1 MEGAAEAA
9 RMLFQCWQ
17 AGERLA
23 ALPEPIRPQS
33 RADGY
38 AIQAEL
44 AAISGDVVAGW
55 KIAATS
61 AAGQA
66 HINVDG
72 PLAGRI
78 FASRIRGAGAILSL
92 RGNAMRVA
100 ELEFAFR
107 FRRALEPREWP
118 YEVADVL
125 EAVGTMHLALEAP
138 DSRFERFERAGS
150 AQLLADDAC
159 AHEFLLGEPV
169 SADWRAID
177 LSRHPVRGQIV
188 GGTRC
193 EGGGQNVLGDPRVAL
208 AWLVNELS
216 GLGLTLEEGMVVST
230 GTCVKPL
237 PLAPGDHVIGDFGVL
252 GRIEAQFED

>member
-1 MEGAAEAA
+1 
-9 RMLFQCWQ
+9 MLLSCWRS
-17 AGERLA
+17 GTRLA
-23 ALPEPIRPQS
+23 ALPEPIRPRS

-44 AAISGDVVAGW
+44 AELAGDTVAGW

-78 FASRIRGAGAILSL
+78 FASRIHGSGATLSL

-107 FRRALEPREWP
+107 LRRSLEPRDHP
-118 YEVADVL
+118 YSVSEVLD
-125 EAVGTMHLALEAP
+125 AVGTLHLSLEAP
-138 DSRFERFERAGS
+138 DSRFEPFEMAGS
-150 AQLLADDAC
+150 PQLLADGAC
-159 AHEFLLGEPV
+159 AHEFVLGEPV
-169 SADWRAID
+169 SVGWRELD
-177 LSRHPVRGQIV
+177 LSRHPVRGEVV

-208 AWLVNELS
+208 SWLVNELS
-216 GLGLTLEEGMVVST
+216 SLGLTIEEGMVVST

-237 PLAPGDHVIGDFGVL
+237 PLEPGDHVIGDFGAL
-252 GRIEAQFED
+252 GRIEARFEA